1 MSPKEPAPLRQPVYT
16 VAEAPRHPLAPK
28 FRISERMIRRAIQT
42 SRIRYARPGGLRVL
56 IAAEDLEAWITGD
69 GTPLDADRG

>member
-1 MSPKEPAPLRQPVYT
+1 MPSTPAPLRQPVYSP
-16 VAEAPRHPLAPK
+16 AEAPRHPLALK

-42 SRIRYARPGGLRVL
+42 NRLRYARPGGLRVL

-69 GTPLDADRG
+69 GTPLGGERG